1 MKIAYLVNQY
11 PMVTHT
17 FIRREIAAL
26 ERHEVEVV
34 RVSLRPAGEEVC
46 DAADH
51 GEAARTRV
59 VLARGVPALLA
70 TALRVAVERPAAFA
84 AATTLAMRIGWTS
97 DRGVIRHL
105 AYVIEA
111 CTLLRWCAA
120 AYVTHVHAHFGTNPA
135 AVALLCRVLGGPP
148 YSFTVHGPEEFERA
162 PHLALADKVASA
174 AFVITVSEFGRREL
188 SRWCAPEH
196 ATRIHVVRCG
206 LDAMFLS
213 QVPTPVPRAPKL
225 VCVGQLCHRK
235 GQLQLLDAVARLA
248 SANEACD
255 LVLVGDGPAR
265 HQIESRIHALG
276 LRERVTLVGWATGAE
291 VRQHIVGAR
300 ALILPSLAEGL
311 PVVLMEALAVGR
323 PVICTDVAGVA
334 ELVETGTCGWLV
346 SPGSVD
352 ALVTAMH
359 AALRTPT
366 EELEQMGRNGAARVA
381 RLHNAEL
388 AAVTLIGLLRAAD
401 GNPRLR
407 DPHERRQ

>member
-1 MKIAYLVNQY
+1 VKIAYLVNQY
-11 PMVTHT
+11 PKVTHS

-26 ERHEVEVV
+26 ERQEVEVV

-70 TALRVAVERPAAFA
+70 TALRVAVERPASFV
-84 AATTLAMRIGWTS
+84 AATALAMRIGWTS

-120 AYVTHVHAHFGTNPA
+120 ANVTHVHAHFGTNPA
-135 AVALLCRVLGGPP
+135 AVALLCRALGGPP
-148 YSFTVHGPEEFERA
+148 YSFTVHGPEEFERGR
-162 PHLALADKVASA
+162 HLALADKIASA
-174 AFVITVSEFGRREL
+174 AFVIVVSEFGRREL

-196 ATRIHVVRCG
+196 ATRIHVVRYG
-206 LDAMFLS
+206 LDATFVS
-213 QVPTPVPRAPKL
+213 QAPTPVPRAPRL

-248 SANEACD
+248 SVNQACE

-265 HQIESRIHALG
+265 PQIESRIHALG

-291 VRQHIVGAR
+291 VRQHIIAAR

-311 PVVLMEALAVGR
+311 PVVLLEALALGR
-323 PVICTDVAGVA
+323 PVICTEVAGVA
-334 ELVETGTCGWLV
+334 ELVEAGTCGWLV
-346 SPGSVD
+346 PPGSVD

-359 AALRTPT
+359 AALRAPT
-366 EELEQMGRNGAARVA
+366 EELEHMGRVGAARVA
-381 RLHNAEL
+381 RLHDADVE
-388 AAVTLIGLLRAAD
+388 AATLIGLLHA
-401 GNPRLR
+401 GG
-407 DPHERRQ
+407 RQVTVTQPT